1 MYKEVNTNCD
11 AFTSFKKENDIL
23 DMFYF
28 STLNIGKCKELSMI
42 LKAILT
48 LSHRKASVECGFSI
62 NKNLVDINMSQESI
76 ITKRLVKDHM
86 IANNLTPSTTEISRN
101 VIICQ
106 AITNEVCRAFRGK
119 TSGEAHK

>member
-1 MYKEVNTNCD
+1 MHKEVNTNCD
-11 AFTSFKKENDIL
+11 AFTSFKKENDRL
-23 DMFYF
+23 NMFYF
-28 STLNIGKCKELSMI
+28 STLNIGKYKELSMI

-76 ITKRLVKDHM
+76 IAKRLVKDHM
-86 IANNLTPSTTEISRN
+86 TANNLIPSTTEISTN

-106 AITNEVCRAFRGK
+106 AITNEVCIAFRGK
-119 TSGEAHK
+119 TPGEAHK